1 MLEPLGAISCF
12 PVAQVYLRG
21 LRCVLQSE
29 LSSQRLCVYMSVG
42 RGHIH
47 TCIHECTN
55 IHTHTHTHTH
65 IVKQFYSRSPLEV
78 FEVLYTFTYTH
89 IYSCFLICTH
99 RIYIEGTKVQR
110 VTWAKVSHGLKLL
123 CLTYIDSVYIYI
135 CILFI
140 HILTLISLLT
150 FYSF

>member
-1 MLEPLGAISCF
+1 MFSGCSGVFTRSSVCPSVRALFTAI
-12 PVAQVYLRG
+12 V
-21 LRCVLQSE
+21 
-29 LSSQRLCVYMSVG
+29 
-42 RGHIH
+42 
-47 TCIHECTN
+47 CIHVSRPGTHTYMYTRMHK
-55 IHTHTHTHTH
+55 HTHAHTH

-123 CLTYIDSVYIYI
+123 CLTYIDSVYVYIYI

>member
-1 MLEPLGAISCF
+1 MFSGCSGVFTRSSVCPSVRALFTAI
-12 PVAQVYLRG
+12 V
-21 LRCVLQSE
+21 
-29 LSSQRLCVYMSVG
+29 
-42 RGHIH
+42 
-47 TCIHECTN
+47 CIHVSRPGTHTYMYTRMHK
-55 IHTHTHTHTH
+55 HTHAHTHTH

-123 CLTYIDSVYIYI
+123 CLTYIDSVYVYIYI
-135 CILFI
+135 YMYIVYTHIDSHKFTYILF
-140 HILTLISLLT
+140 LLGA
-150 FYSF
+150 